1 MVSAVRDGDNYS
13 WRIWEDDDLLEVAA
27 TLADTLGC
35 GSVSPSPVKTPPRP
49 LSTPPPTALQGGKY
63 FSFPGEV
70 SIASAKSVQSPLDS
84 QGRLYG
90 PSSTGW
96 ATPPG
101 PGPSS
106 RLAHSDGNTL
116 AGGSFIMPR
125 RACVC
130 VQVCVSVASQPFPA
144 TLLILPDSE
153 CPEGLWEGFFPTL
166 SRSSPCAVCVL
177 MLSFPSRAAELKTL
191 NMLCCKSSE
200 RKPVLNIC
208 LLLNDEN
215 K

>member
-1 MVSAVRDGDNYS
+1 MS
-13 WRIWEDDDLLEVAA
+13 
-27 TLADTLGC
+27 
-35 GSVSPSPVKTPPRP
+35 
-49 LSTPPPTALQGGKY
+49 
-63 FSFPGEV
+63 
-70 SIASAKSVQSPLDS
+70 
-84 QGRLYG
+84 
-90 PSSTGW
+90 
-96 ATPPG
+96 
-101 PGPSS
+101 
-106 RLAHSDGNTL
+106 
-116 AGGSFIMPR
+116 R

-153 CPEGLWEGFFPTL
+153 CPEGLWEGFIPTL
-166 SRSSPCAVCVL
+166 SRSLPCAVCVL
-177 MLSFPSRAAELKTL
+177 MLAELKTL

>member
-1 MVSAVRDGDNYS
+1 MVSAGRDGDNYS

-84 QGRLYG
+84 QGRLYR

-106 RLAHSDGNTL
+106 NLAHSDGNTL

-144 TLLILPDSE
+144 TPPYPSWLWMPWRTLRRIFSHPFKEFTLRCVCFDAVLSE
-153 CPEGLWEGFFPTL
+153 
-166 SRSSPCAVCVL
+166 PCCRAQNIDNVVL
-177 MLSFPSRAAELKTL
+177 
-191 NMLCCKSSE
+191 
-200 RKPVLNIC
+200 
-208 LLLNDEN
+208 
-215 K
+215 